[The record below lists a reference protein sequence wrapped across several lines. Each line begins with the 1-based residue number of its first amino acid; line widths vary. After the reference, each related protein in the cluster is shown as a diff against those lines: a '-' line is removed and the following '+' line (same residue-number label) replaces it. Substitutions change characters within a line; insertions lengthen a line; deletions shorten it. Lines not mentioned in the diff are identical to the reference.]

1 MGLSWAD
8 MMKYLVAGGIAGGVS
23 RTVTAPVD
31 RIKVFLQANSK
42 YGGLLSCLHAL
53 IKEGGILG
61 LWRGNAMNLIKT
73 VPDSAIKFMVYE
85 QAKAI
90 TVKSNSRELSLHHRV
105 LAGSLAGC
113 TSQAIIYPLESLK
126 TRLTLRKTGQYS
138 SILDAVVKITRKEGM
153 RWYYRGFLPNILG
166 VIPYS
171 GIDLATYET
180 IKLHYLLSHE
190 DGQRP
195 SLLYFGG
202 SAAVSSSFG
211 LIVTYPFALVK
222 TRLQALEIPLEE
234 KRVGKIKEL
243 TMIDVFREVIQREG
257 VFGLYRGVL
266 ANLIKVIPAVCISY
280 MINEKCRQ
288 SFGLKLL

>member
-113 TSQAIIYPLESLK
+113 TSQAIIYPLE
-126 TRLTLRKTGQYS
+126 
-138 SILDAVVKITRKEGM
+138 
-153 RWYYRGFLPNILG
+153 
-166 VIPYS
+166 
-171 GIDLATYET
+171 T